1 LKKNVQKLPSSTG
14 RRQEYAE
21 QTRQAVIEAARKL
34 FSTKGYAQTKVDD
47 IAALAR
53 VSPMTI
59 YSGMGGKTG
68 LLRIL
73 MELWT
78 TAPGNDVALEDIRAQ
93 SDPKVVIDKVALI
106 VRQLTERFSDIVYF
120 MHDAAPNDPEVTAN
134 LAVAT
139 ERYRASCTEAI
150 KHLHKL
156 RALRRGLSIQEGTDI
171 LWFFFGY
178 WGYYTLHNENGWTYE
193 RAQSWLADAA
203 RQALLRNPNG

>member
-1 LKKNVQKLPSSTG
+1 VKNVEKRPPSPG

-34 FSTKGYAQTKVDD
+34 FSTRGYAQTKVDD

-59 YSGMGGKTG
+59 YSGLGGKTG

-73 MELWT
+73 MDLWST
-78 TAPGNDVALEDIRAQ
+78 TPGNDIALEDIRAQ
-93 SDPKVVIDKVALI
+93 TDPNVVIEKVALT
-106 VRQLTERFSDIVYF
+106 VRQMRESFADIAYF

-134 LAVAT
+134 LAIAT
-139 ERYRASCTEAI
+139 ERYRAWCSDVI
-150 KHLHKL
+150 KHLQKL
-156 RALRRGLSIQEGTDI
+156 RAIRRGLSMEEATDI

-193 RAQSWLADAA
+193 RAQGWLTDTA
-203 RQALLRNPNG
+203 RQTLLRSPKG